1 MQALADE
8 IQYRFDMA
16 HAGRLDPDASRGS
29 DRCMSLAQLKY
40 FVAVAEEG
48 NVTRAAT
55 RLRIAQPPL
64 TRQIRSL
71 EDELGVAL
79 FERTARGVRL
89 LPSGETMLA
98 HARAILAQVDAAVMA
113 VQTSA
118 PVLSGA
124 PAVDSSR

>member
-1 MQALADE
+1 
-8 IQYRFDMA
+8 
-16 HAGRLDPDASRGS
+16 
-29 DRCMSLAQLKY
+29 MSLAQLKY

-71 EDELGVAL
+71 EEELGVPL

-89 LPSGETMLA
+89 LPSGETMLT
-98 HARAILAQVDAAVMA
+98 HARAILAQVDAAVTA
-113 VQTSA
+113 VQA
-118 PVLSGA
+118 GA
-124 PAVDSSR
+124 PAEAGAPVVTRPR

>member
-1 MQALADE
+1 MQGLAGE

-16 HAGRLDPDASRGS
+16 HAGRLDPGASRGS

-40 FVAVAEEG
+40 FVVVAEEG

-124 PAVDSSR
+124 PAVDSPR

>member
-1 MQALADE
+1 
-8 IQYRFDMA
+8 
-16 HAGRLDPDASRGS
+16 
-29 DRCMSLAQLKY
+29 MSLAQLKY

-71 EDELGVAL
+71 EDELGVPL

-98 HARAILAQVDAAVMA
+98 HARAILAQVDAAVVA
-113 VQTSA
+113 VQAGVPALSET
-118 PVLSGA
+118 PVL
-124 PAVDSSR
+124 DRSR